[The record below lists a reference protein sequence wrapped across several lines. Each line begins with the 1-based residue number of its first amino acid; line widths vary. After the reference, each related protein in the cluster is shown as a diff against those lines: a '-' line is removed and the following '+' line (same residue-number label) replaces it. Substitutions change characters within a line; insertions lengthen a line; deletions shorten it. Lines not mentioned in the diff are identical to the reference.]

1 MPLAEPAPNLD
12 PRDMDAIRPSHPSQT
27 ALAATLRPRSIAV
40 VGASPRSFAG
50 QIVQRNCAEHRF
62 EGLVVPV
69 NGKYTDVAGVPTV
82 SSLSDLATP
91 PDAVVAL
98 VGTARVQAIAE
109 EAAAIGAAAV
119 IVPGGGFTDSGG
131 AATDLSA
138 SLATL
143 SDVIGISV
151 VGLNCMGVVDLV
163 TGAMPYIGTVP
174 SDIRR
179 GGVAAIAQSGAVIE
193 ALVSSGGR
201 VPFSTLVSS
210 GGEAVT
216 TTADYLRFF
225 ASDPETSA
233 VLVFIEGFVDAPDV
247 LAACREVADA
257 GKTVAACFV
266 GRSAKARDGILAHSG
281 KLAPSARVTAA
292 ALRQAGVVLAEDLDE
307 LITIGEILGTG
318 RRVHGARTHI
328 VTNSGG
334 EANLLS
340 DLAEDAGL
348 DLPDLTPAASAPLS
362 DKWPAFH
369 TANPL
374 DPWGVDDYNAV
385 YPAAID
391 SLAREAGDIVIVS
404 QDQQRTAGEYERK
417 LGLDLAQ
424 YLANAKGARDA
435 VPVML
440 SPTSQDPDPRLTA
453 FCHDNDIALLRGA
466 RGALRALGSL
476 AHRTPPA
483 PVVLRSPERVAAITE
498 AAELTEDV
506 ALGILGACGVRTPKQ
521 QRVRTPAEAVAAATG
536 FGGPVVIK
544 AVADGLLHKSDLG
557 LVVTNVVGP
566 DAAQLAAR
574 EVLCAASAAG
584 LDVELLVVEQITG
597 SLDVVVGYK
606 RDPQFGPTTIVGL
619 GGVWAEMLD
628 SISVHVG
635 SLDLDAA
642 HRLLSDS
649 HVGRMMRE
657 ARGGALDVEAVARA
671 LVAVSDLGVAHP
683 EIVAIDVNPIIVGRD
698 RAVAV
703 DAVIERVPTPSP
715 ESITLDT
722 ATAAHAVNQGATP

>member
-1 MPLAEPAPNLD
+1 
-12 PRDMDAIRPSHPSQT
+12 MDASRNHQPTQA

-50 QIVQRNCAEHRF
+50 QIVQRNCADHRF
-62 EGLVVPV
+62 GGLTVPV
-69 NGKYTDVAGVPTV
+69 NGKYAEVAGVPTV
-82 SSLSDLATP
+82 PSLSDLGTA

-109 EAAAIGAAAV
+109 EAAAIGAGAV

-131 AATDLSA
+131 AATDLAA

-143 SDVIGISV
+143 SDVTGISV
-151 VGLNCMGVVDLV
+151 VGPNCMGVVDLV

-174 SDIRR
+174 RQVRR

-193 ALVSSGGR
+193 AFVNCGGR
-201 VPFSTLVSS
+201 VAFSTLVSS
-210 GGEAVT
+210 GAEAVT
-216 TTADYLRFF
+216 TTGDYLRFF
-225 ASDPETSA
+225 AADPETTA

-247 LAACREVADA
+247 LAAAREVAEA

-292 ALRQAGVVLAEDLDE
+292 ALRQAGVVLTDDLDE
-307 LITIGEILGTG
+307 LITVGEILGTG
-318 RRVHGARTHI
+318 RRVRGSRTHI

-348 DLPDLTPAASAPLS
+348 ELPDLTTAASAPLA
-362 DKWPAFH
+362 DQWPAFH

-374 DPWGVDDYNAV
+374 DPWGVDDYTAV
-385 YPAAID
+385 YPVAID
-391 SLAREAGDIVIVS
+391 AVAREGGDIVIVS
-404 QDQQRTAGEYERK
+404 QDQQVTAGDYERQ
-417 LGLDLAQ
+417 LGIDLAH
-424 YLANAKGARDA
+424 YLADATRDRDGL
-435 VPVML
+435 PVLL

-466 RGALRALGSL
+466 RGALRALGAL

-483 PVVLRSPERVAAITE
+483 PVVERSTARIAAVTE
-498 AAELTEDV
+498 TAELTEDV
-506 ALGILGACGVRTPKQ
+506 ALEILGTCGVQTPRQ
-521 QRVRTPAEAVAAATG
+521 ERVATPAEAILAAAR
-536 FGGPVVIK
+536 FGGPVVVK

-557 LVVTNVVGP
+557 LVVTNVVGA
-566 DAAQLAAR
+566 DAVQLAAR

-584 LDVELLVVEQITG
+584 LSVELLVVEQITG
-597 SLDVVVGYK
+597 LLDVVVGYK
-606 RDPQFGPTTIVGL
+606 NDPQFGPTTIVGL
-619 GGVWAEMLD
+619 GGIWAEMLD
-628 SISVHVG
+628 SVSVHVG
-635 SLDLDAA
+635 ALDLEGA
-642 HRLLSDS
+642 HRLLGSS
-649 HVGRMMRE
+649 QVGRMMRG
-657 ARGGALDVEAVARA
+657 ARGGALDVDAVARA
-671 LVAVSDLGVAHP
+671 LVAVSDLGIAHP
-683 EIVAIDVNPIIVGRD
+683 EVVAIDVNPIIVGRD

-703 DAVIERVPTPSP
+703 DAVIERAPTPSP
-715 ESITLDT
+715 ESINLHAHTPAP
-722 ATAAHAVNQGATP
+722 ATTEGAIP

>member
-1 MPLAEPAPNLD
+1 MPLAEPSPSLD

-50 QIVQRNCAEHRF
+50 QIVQRNCADHRF

-69 NGKYTDVAGVPTV
+69 NGKYADVAGVPTV
-82 SSLSDLATP
+82 ASLSDLATA

-109 EAAAIGAAAV
+109 EAAAIGAGAV

-131 AATDLSA
+131 AASDLGA

-143 SDVIGISV
+143 SDVTGISV
-151 VGLNCMGVVDLV
+151 VGPNCMGVVDFV

-174 SDIRR
+174 RDARR

-193 ALVSSGGR
+193 ALVSAGGR
-201 VPFSTLVSS
+201 IPFSTLVSS
-210 GGEAVT
+210 GAEVVT
-216 TTADYLRFF
+216 TTGDYLRFF
-225 ASDPETSA
+225 AADPETNA
-233 VLVFIEGFVDAPDV
+233 VLVFIEGFADAQDV
-247 LAACREVADA
+247 LAAAREVAGA

-318 RRVHGARTHI
+318 RRVRGARTHI

-340 DLAEDAGL
+340 DLAEDAAL
-348 DLPDLTPAASAPLS
+348 DLPDLTPTASAPLS
-362 DKWPAFH
+362 KQWPAFH

-374 DPWGVDDYNAV
+374 DPWGVDDYTAV

-391 SLAREAGDIVIVS
+391 SLAREGGDIVIVS
-404 QDQQRTAGEYERK
+404 QDQQATAGEYERQ

-424 YLANAKGARDA
+424 YLADATHARDT

-440 SPTSQDPDPRLTA
+440 SPTSQDPDPRLSA
-453 FCHDNDIALLRGA
+453 FCRDNDIALLRGA

-476 AHRTPPA
+476 AHRTPPE
-483 PVVLRSPERVAAITE
+483 PVVSRSPARVAAITD

-506 ALGILGACGVRTPKQ
+506 ALEILGACGVQTPRQERARTPD
-521 QRVRTPAEAVAAATG
+521 EAAAAAAG

-557 LVVTNVVGP
+557 LVVTDVVGP
-566 DAAQLAAR
+566 EAALGAAR
-574 EVLCAASAAG
+574 QVLGAASTAG

-597 SLDVVVGYK
+597 ALDVVVGYK

-619 GGVWAEMLD
+619 GGIWAEMLD
-628 SISVHVG
+628 SVSVHVG
-635 SLDLDAA
+635 ALDLDAA
-642 HRLLSDS
+642 HRLLRDS
-649 HVGRMMRE
+649 QVGRMMHE
-657 ARGGALDVEAVARA
+657 ARGGALDVDAVARA
-671 LVAVSDLGVAHP
+671 LVAVSDLGLAHP
-683 EIVAIDVNPIIVGRD
+683 EIVAIDINPIIVGRD

-703 DAVIERVPTPSP
+703 DAVIERVHVPDP
-715 ESITLDT
+715 ESITIDST
-722 ATAAHAVNQGATP
+722 IPAHAVNQGATP

>member
-1 MPLAEPAPNLD
+1 M
-12 PRDMDAIRPSHPSQT
+12 RSTGPSHPPHT
-27 ALAATLRPRSIAV
+27 ALVATLRPRSIAV

-50 QIVQRNCAEHRF
+50 QVVQRNCADHRF

-69 NGKYTDVAGVPTV
+69 NGKYTHVAGVPTV
-82 SSLSDLATP
+82 ASLSDLATP

-109 EAAAIGAAAV
+109 EAAAVGAGAV

-131 AATDLSA
+131 AATELGA

-143 SDVIGISV
+143 SGVTGISV
-151 VGLNCMGVVDLV
+151 VGPNCMGVVDLV

-174 SDIRR
+174 GDMRR

-201 VPFSTLVSS
+201 IPFSTLVSS
-210 GGEAVT
+210 GAEAVT

-225 ASDPETSA
+225 ASDPETNA

-247 LAACREVADA
+247 LAACREVAEA
-257 GKTVAACFV
+257 GKIVAACFV

-292 ALRQAGVVLAEDLDE
+292 ALRQAGVVLAHDLDE
-307 LITIGEILGTG
+307 LITVGEILGTG
-318 RRVHGARTHI
+318 RRVRGARTHI

-348 DLPDLTPAASAPLS
+348 HLPDLTPTASAPLS
-362 DKWPAFH
+362 ERWPAFH

-374 DPWGVDDYNAV
+374 DPWGVDDYTAV
-385 YPAAID
+385 YPVAIE
-391 SLAREAGDIVIVS
+391 SLAREDGDIVIVS
-404 QDQQRTAGEYERK
+404 QDQQRTAGQYERQ

-424 YLANAKGARDA
+424 YLVDATRARDA

-440 SPTSQDPDPRLTA
+440 SPTSQDPDPRLAA
-453 FCHDNDIALLRGA
+453 FCRDNDIALLRGA
-466 RGALRALGSL
+466 REALRALGAL
-476 AHRTPPA
+476 ARRTPPA
-483 PVVLRSPERVAAITE
+483 PLASRSPGRITAITD
-498 AAELTEDV
+498 AVELTEDI
-506 ALGILGACGVRTPKQ
+506 ALQILGECGIRVPVQVRATTPQ
-521 QRVRTPAEAVAAATG
+521 EAVAAAATLE
-536 FGGPVVIK
+536 GPVVVK

-557 LVVTNVVGP
+557 LVMTNVVGS
-566 DAAQLAAR
+566 DAVELAAR
-574 EVLCAASAAG
+574 EVLCRATGAG

-635 SLDLDAA
+635 SLDLRAA
-642 HRLLSDS
+642 LRLLDGSQ
-649 HVGRMMRE
+649 VGRMMRE
-657 ARGGALDVEAVARA
+657 ARGGALDVDGVARA
-671 LVAVSDLGVAHP
+671 LVAVSDVGVAHP
-683 EIVAIDVNPIIVGRD
+683 EIAAIDVNPIIVGRD

-703 DAVIERVPTPSP
+703 DAVIERVPASSSG
-715 ESITLDT
+715 SITLDT
-722 ATAAHAVNQGATP
+722 TTPAHAVNQGVAP

>member
-1 MPLAEPAPNLD
+1 MNTNGHFPLPGA
-12 PRDMDAIRPSHPSQT
+12 
-27 ALAATLRPRSIAV
+27 ALTATLRPRSIAV

-50 QIVQRNCAEHRF
+50 QIVQRNCADHRF
-62 EGLVVPV
+62 EGLIVPV

-82 SSLSDLATP
+82 ASLSDLDQA

-109 EAAAIGAAAV
+109 EAAAIGAGAV

-131 AATDLSA
+131 EATDLGA

-143 SDVIGISV
+143 ADVTGISV
-151 VGLNCMGVVDLV
+151 VGPNCMGVVDLV

-174 SDIRR
+174 RDVRR

-193 ALVSSGGR
+193 ALVSAGGR
-201 VPFSTLVSS
+201 IPFSTLVSS
-210 GGEAVT
+210 GAEVVT

-225 ASDPETSA
+225 AADAETDA
-233 VLVFIEGFVDAPDV
+233 VLVFIEGFADAQDV
-247 LAACREVADA
+247 LAAARDVAEA

-318 RRVHGARTHI
+318 RRVRGARTHI

-340 DLAEDAGL
+340 DLAEDAAL
-348 DLPDLTPAASAPLS
+348 DLPDLTPTASAPLTER
-362 DKWPAFH
+362 WPAFH

-374 DPWGVDDYNAV
+374 DPWGVDDYTTV

-391 SLAREAGDIVIVS
+391 SLAREGGDIVIVS
-404 QDQQRTAGEYERK
+404 QDQQVTAGDYERQ

-424 YLANAKGARDA
+424 YLADATGARDT

-453 FCHDNDIALLRGA
+453 FCRDNDIALLRGA

-476 AHRTPPA
+476 AHRTPPS
-483 PVVLRSPERVAAITE
+483 PQVSRSPARVVAISEST
-498 AAELTEDV
+498 ELTEDV
-506 ALGILGACGVRTPKQ
+506 ALQILSEVGIRTPLQK
-521 QRVRTPAEAVAAATG
+521 RATTPAEAVSAAAG
-536 FGGPVVIK
+536 LEGPVVIK

-557 LVVTNVVGP
+557 LVVTNAVGA
-566 DAAQLAAR
+566 DAVQLAAR
-574 EVLCAASAAG
+574 EVLCRASAAG
-584 LDVELLVVEQITG
+584 LEVELLVVEQISG

-628 SISVHVG
+628 SVSVHVG
-635 SLDLDAA
+635 ALDLDAA
-642 HRLLSDS
+642 HRLLDASQ
-649 HVGRMMRE
+649 VGRMMHE
-657 ARGGALDVEAVARA
+657 ARGGALDVDAVAHA
-671 LVAVSDLGVAHP
+671 LVAVSDLGIAHP
-683 EIVAIDVNPIIVGRD
+683 EIVAIDINPIIVGRD

-703 DAVIERVPTPSP
+703 DAVIERVHMPDL
-715 ESITLDT
+715 ESTTLGST
-722 ATAAHAVNQGATP
+722 IPAHAINQGAKP